1 MKIVDIFLQSYFK
14 FSAAIESGRMRL
26 PRVLTFLILPE
37 RSQIILLLRLTFP
50 FYKTFSLSLRH
61 TEFISVLPSC
71 SLIRRVYVVHCAKD
85 DKAFDCHFLSL
96 NDFPSLQDFVIYPIV
111 LPN

>member
-26 PRVLTFLILPE
+26 PRGLTFLILPE
-37 RSQIILLLRLTFP
+37 RSQMILLTFL

-71 SLIRRVYVVHCAKD
+71 SSIRKVYVVYYAKD
-85 DKAFDCHFLSL
+85 DKAFGSHFLIL
-96 NDFPSLQDFVIYPIV
+96 NMIFQVRRIS
-111 LPN
+111 